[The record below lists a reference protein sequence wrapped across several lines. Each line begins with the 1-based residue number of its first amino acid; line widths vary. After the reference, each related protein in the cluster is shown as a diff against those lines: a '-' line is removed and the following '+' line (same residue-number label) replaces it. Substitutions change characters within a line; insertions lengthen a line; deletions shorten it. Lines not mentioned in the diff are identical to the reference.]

1 MFLAIQWLQ
10 HQQIALFLLE
20 SSVNE
25 LWMYISEHS
34 ESIG

>member
-1 MFLAIQWLQ
+1 MFLATQWLQ
-10 HQQIALFLLE
+10 HNKIASFLLE

-25 LWMYISEHS
+25 LWMSVSQHS